1 MYTRTYTYTYT
12 YISTISLWISAI
24 ERARERNSTSSTTGL
39 LLPRVLGSE
48 SATPL
53 SCGQTDLL
61 IEDASASQYFASF
74 STGKTVA
81 GAETDKHYSPDD
93 LI

>member
-1 MYTRTYTYTYT
+1 M
-12 YISTISLWISAI
+12 
-24 ERARERNSTSSTTGL
+24 AREWNSTSITTGL
-39 LLPRVLGSE
+39 LSRVLGSE